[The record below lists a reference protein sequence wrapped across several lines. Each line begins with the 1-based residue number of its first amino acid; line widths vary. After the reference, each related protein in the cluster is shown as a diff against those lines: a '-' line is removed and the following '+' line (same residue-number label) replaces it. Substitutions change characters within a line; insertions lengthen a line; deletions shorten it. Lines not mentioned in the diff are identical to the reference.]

1 MSVKKSVGLCLIRYR
16 PEQTRLVPE
25 VLLVCKRYTY
35 AYFDF
40 IYGKCKNSRA
50 TLDKM
55 TADEKFDILSGDFE
69 RMWYR
74 IWFNHPKPPTYMML
88 KNRFEAKYML
98 DGGKRLRAEIE
109 QSVNSPR
116 LWDIPKGRKQ
126 PRESDVVC
134 AVRELYEET
143 GVSRRLYNIVPG
155 ITRSTSHTDAAITYN
170 SLYYVGVCN
179 TIFPVKLSFSNREQ
193 TAEISEV
200 SWVPVA
206 AIPHLD
212 ITGRIVPVVQ
222 RALCMLKER
231 RKNAVRG
238 K

>member
-74 IWFNHPKPPTYMML
+74 IWFNHPKPPTYMMI

-134 AVRELYEET
+134 AVRELSEET

-155 ITRSTSHTDAAITYN
+155 ITLSTSHTTFGYYWPDCTCCTTGTLHVEGTTEECCAREIVCFRRCKSNNT
-170 SLYYVGVCN
+170 LYVLSIFLSRLRYV
-179 TIFPVKLSFSNREQ
+179 
-193 TAEISEV
+193 
-200 SWVPVA
+200 VA
-206 AIPHLD
+206 
-212 ITGRIVPVVQ
+212 
-222 RALCMLKER
+222 
-231 RKNAVRG
+231 
-238 K
+238 